1 MVCLPQI
8 LGGIIMR
15 VCVVI
20 PTYNES
26 KTIAGLIQQARSLGF
41 EVVVIDDGSS
51 DNTADI
57 AATCKA
63 QVLRNVKNLGK
74 GAALAKGYNFALA
87 QGFDAV
93 ISMDGDGQHSCA
105 DLAVFMRKAE
115 SSGCGVIVGNRM
127 AIIKQMPWLRV
138 ATNRFM
144 SRLISKITGQ
154 YIPDTQ
160 CGFRLIKKDL
170 LRKLNLS
177 TSKYETE
184 SEILIQAARLG
195 FKIES
200 VPVRTIY
207 SGQKSRINPFVD
219 SLRFLRFIIGTC
231 RKGTPLSSVK

>member
-1 MVCLPQI
+1 MHA
-8 LGGIIMR
+8 
-15 VCVVI
+15 CVVI

-26 KTIAGLIQQARSLGF
+26 KTIAGLIQRLRSLGF
-41 EVVVIDDGSS
+41 EAVVIDDGSS

-63 QVLRNVKNLGK
+63 RVLRNVKNLGK
-74 GAALAKGYNFALA
+74 GAALAKGYNFAVA

-93 ISMDGDGQHSCA
+93 ISMDGDGQHSCD

-115 SSGCGVIVGNRM
+115 SSGCGIIVGNRM
-127 AIIKQMPWLRV
+127 AITRQMPWLRV
-138 ATNRFM
+138 TTNRFM
-144 SRLISKITGQ
+144 SLLISKITGQ

-170 LRKLNLS
+170 LQKLNLS

-207 SGQKSRINPFVD
+207 SGQKSRINPFID
-219 SLRFLRFIIGTC
+219 TLRFLRFIILESI
-231 RKGTPLSSVK
+231 RSYRYA